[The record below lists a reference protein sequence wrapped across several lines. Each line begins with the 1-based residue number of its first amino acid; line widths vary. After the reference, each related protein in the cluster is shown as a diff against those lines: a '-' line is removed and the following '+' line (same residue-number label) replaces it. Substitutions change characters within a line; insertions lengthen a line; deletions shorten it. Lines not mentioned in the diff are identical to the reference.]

1 MMSSCRNRC
10 RRRDRD
16 DVAGIERIALRG
28 PGCIDGTGR
37 CRGVLGIGDRR
48 RCEDLL
54 DAAEDF
60 CDEVFGDRGRRCC
73 SNVLGTGGERFRC
86 CNRDLLG
93 IRDREFRCDN
103 RDLLGIRDRD
113 FDCNNRRVMGAG
125 ERERCGQVFGTG
137 GGFQCNNVAGIGI
150 RRRICRPSCSDLE
163 TPTTVPR

>member
-1 MMSSCRNRC
+1 MSSCRNRC

-86 CNRDLLG
+86 SNRDLLG
-93 IRDREFRCDN
+93 IRDREFRCS
-103 RDLLGIRDRD
+103 
-113 FDCNNRRVMGAG
+113 NRRVMGAG
-125 ERERCGQVFGTG
+125 EDERCGQVFGTG
-137 GGFQCNNVAGIGI
+137 GGFQCNDVAGRGG
-150 RRRICRPSCSDLE
+150 RRHRCTPSFWDLK
-163 TPTTVPR
+163 TPFTVPR